1 MAKSILDRVLA
12 VMLIVAVLVVTYL
25 GIVGFLWF
33 REKQM
38 PMSFNQTLDYI
49 EARQILEDERDYSYK
64 FESKKSYRNKVK
76 KITGLKFYI
85 YNEKR
90 LDILGGYAYA
100 PIRTIEIDDRL
111 SGYGYCLAFMHEA
124 IHIAECI
131 GNENYVSYMTFI
143 KLYESEELHQIGV
156 MYGIS
161 QLEGTEKQYN
171 IVDYVVSYLTNK

>member
-1 MAKSILDRVLA
+1 
-12 VMLIVAVLVVTYL
+12 MLIVAVLVVAYL
-25 GIVGFLWF
+25 GIVGLLWF

-38 PMSFNQTLDYI
+38 PMSFNQTLNYI

-64 FESKKSYRNKVK
+64 FESKKYYRNKVE

-85 YNEKR
+85 YKEKR
-90 LDILGGYAYA
+90 LDILGGYAHA

-124 IHIAECI
+124 IHITECI
-131 GNENYVSYMTFI
+131 GQENYAHYMTFV

-161 QLEGTEKQYN
+161 QLDGTDKQYN
-171 IVDYVVSYLTNK
+171 IVDYVVGYLTNK